1 MEWLDW
7 GLIVS
12 LVALGGSVGFLAGL
26 LGIGGGMTMVPF
38 MVMLFGAK
46 GFPPT
51 EIMKIAIATSLAA
64 NLFTSVSSTL
74 AHYRHGAVRTD
85 LLGAMGTG
93 AFIGTFA
100 GAHFAGMLKESFLAA
115 FFGLFVGYS
124 AWQMLKGKKP
134 KPGRDVPGAL
144 GMGVVGSGI
153 GLISS
158 LLGAGGGFM
167 TIPFLTWCNVTM
179 HQAVATSAG
188 LAFPIAL
195 GGLIGYA
202 MAGWNLP
209 GMPSGSVGYIYLP
222 ALVCLASASIMTA
235 PMGARL
241 AHKTDVPKLKRWF
254 AYLLFVLA
262 GYMLTRVNWW

>member
-1 MEWLDW
+1 
-7 GLIVS
+7 
-12 LVALGGSVGFLAGL
+12 
-26 LGIGGGMTMVPF
+26 
-38 MVMLFGAK
+38 
-46 GFPPT
+46 
-51 EIMKIAIATSLAA
+51 
-64 NLFTSVSSTL
+64 
-74 AHYRHGAVRTD
+74 
-85 LLGAMGTG
+85 
-93 AFIGTFA
+93 
-100 GAHFAGMLKESFLAA
+100 
-115 FFGLFVGYS
+115 
-124 AWQMLKGKKP
+124 
-134 KPGRDVPGAL
+134 
-144 GMGVVGSGI
+144 SGI
-153 GLISS
+153 GLVSS

-209 GMPSGSVGYIYLP
+209 GMPGGSVGYIYVP

-241 AHKTDVPKLKRWF
+241 AHKTDVPRLKRWF